1 MVKLIE
7 LSEDDEDHRS
17 VNKTIELVRDNQH
30 SRRKECSD
38 GQLGNRRNNRYG
50 QKKSN
55 LRSRAHT
62 NHVDFQ
68 AVNAIEAE
76 SSSHV
81 KAGDWNCISNLHLQF
96 SITILMF

>member
-17 VNKTIELVRDNQH
+17 VNKTIEFVRDNQY

-50 QKKSN
+50 KKS
-55 LRSRAHT
+55 
-62 NHVDFQ
+62 
-68 AVNAIEAE
+68 I
-76 SSSHV
+76 
-81 KAGDWNCISNLHLQF
+81 I
-96 SITILMF
+96 

>member
-50 QKKSN
+50 KKK
-55 LRSRAHT
+55 
-62 NHVDFQ
+62 V
-68 AVNAIEAE
+68 
-76 SSSHV
+76 
-81 KAGDWNCISNLHLQF
+81 
-96 SITILMF
+96 